1 MMSNPNNN
9 RNNRNRNLSVAPIPR
24 NIKLALRSMARQ
36 NNQASV
42 LVSGPNDP
50 PSIKRDILVQ
60 KVVEFTTTA
69 STTFT
74 NAVIYALL
82 DTQATPFFT
91 HMRVIKV
98 SVFGPPSTSSSTSQP
113 TVSLSIN
120 YDGAFYLDKGVG
132 TARTPCL
139 HVRLPEFVRITWVS
153 TTDTTNV
160 CVAAVPGTV
169 CQFTIEV
176 RADTSGDT

>member
-1 MMSNPNNN
+1 MSNPNQ
-9 RNNRNRNLSVAPIPR
+9 RNNRNRNLNVAPIPR
-24 NIKLALRSMARQ
+24 NIRLALRSMAKQ

-50 PSIKRDILVQ
+50 PVIKRDILVQ
-60 KVVEFTTTA
+60 KVVESTTGGS

-74 NAVIYALL
+74 NASIYGLL

-98 SVFGPPSTSSSTSQP
+98 SVFGPPSTGSSTSQP

-120 YDGAFYLDKGVG
+120 YDGAFFLDKGVG
-132 TARTPCL
+132 TARCPCL

-160 CVAAVPGTV
+160 CVVATPGAV

>member
-1 MMSNPNNN
+1 MMSNRVNNQS
-9 RNNRNRNLSVAPIPR
+9 NRNRNVVAPIPR

-50 PSIKRDILVQ
+50 PVIKRDILVQ
-60 KVVEFTTTA
+60 KVVE
-69 STTFT
+69 STVVTGPVTFT
-74 NAVIYALL
+74 NASIYGLL

-98 SVFGPPSTSSSTSQP
+98 AVFGPPSTSSSTSQP

-120 YDGAFYLDKGVG
+120 YDGAFFLDKGVG

-153 TTDTTNV
+153 TADTTNV
-160 CVAAVPGTV
+160 CVVAVTGTI

>member
-1 MMSNPNNN
+1 MMSNPINN

-24 NIKLALRSMARQ
+24 NIKLAMRSMARQ

-69 STTFT
+69 ATTFT
-74 NAVIYALL
+74 NAAIYALL
-82 DTQATPFFT
+82 DTQSTPFFT

-98 SVFGPPSTSSSTSQP
+98 SVFGPPSTSASTAQP
-113 TVSLSIN
+113 FVSLSIN
-120 YDGAFYLDKGVG
+120 YDGAFFIDRGVG

-153 TTDTTNV
+153 TTDTSNV
-160 CVAAVPGTV
+160 CVVAVPGTV
-169 CQFTIEV
+169 TQFTIEV